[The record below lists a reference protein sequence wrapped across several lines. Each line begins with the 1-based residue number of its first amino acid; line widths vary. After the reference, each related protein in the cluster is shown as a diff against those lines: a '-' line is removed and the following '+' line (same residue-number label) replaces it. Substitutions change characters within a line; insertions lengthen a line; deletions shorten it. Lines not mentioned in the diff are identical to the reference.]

1 MKLRIV
7 SLSLLALCLVALPA
21 VAQQI
26 IYSNGPINGT
36 TDAWTINSGFVVS
49 DTFNVTAPPN
59 VDAEEVKF
67 GAWVFPGDV
76 LQSVYVSI
84 TSSEFGG
91 TSYFDQVVNFT
102 QSGCSGNQYG
112 FNVCTETASFGG
124 PTLNSGTYWLS
135 LENAVVNTG
144 DPVYWDENS
153 GPSRAVDIDGGG
165 VPPTATDIGSI
176 PSEAFTVLGATLAT
190 CGANCE
196 PSSTTPEPG
205 CLILLCSGGI
215 TLLGFFGRRAHKL
228 F

>member
-1 MKLRIV
+1 MNRKIWLIFFLTI
-7 SLSLLALCLVALPA
+7 SLSVFGQ
-21 VAQQI
+21 V
-26 IYSNGPINGT
+26 YSNGPINGT
-36 TDAWTINSGFVVS
+36 TDAWTINNGFVVS
-49 DTFNVTAPPN
+49 DTFTTTGEPP
-59 VDAEEVKF
+59 VGGLAF
-67 GAWVFPGDV
+67 GAWLLPGDV
-76 LQSVYVSI
+76 LESAQVTI
-84 TSSEFGG
+84 TSSPFGG
-91 TSYFDQVVNFT
+91 STYLNLVASFF